1 MGLEQAQLLADKLYS
16 ESLAALDA
24 SGLNT
29 TATAALRAL
38 ATQVV
43 QRKN

>member
-1 MGLEQAQLLADKLYS
+1 MGLEQAQLLAAKLDS

-24 SGLNT
+24 SGLNA

-38 ATQVV
+38 ASQVV

>member
-1 MGLEQAQLLADKLYS
+1 MGLEQAQQLAAKLYA